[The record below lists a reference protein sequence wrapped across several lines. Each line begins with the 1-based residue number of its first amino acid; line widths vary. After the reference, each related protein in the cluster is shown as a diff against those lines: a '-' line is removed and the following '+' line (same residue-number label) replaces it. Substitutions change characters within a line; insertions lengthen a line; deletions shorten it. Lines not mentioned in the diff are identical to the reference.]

1 MPDRVD
7 LIPVIL
13 DAQGRTLASGAAT
26 QVPVSKT
33 GDVTITPSSQPLQAR
48 QRVRVTMEN
57 ANFTAGGATVFF
69 RDTRDA
75 RGNDP
80 IQTINWSAPSNR
92 RPVCGNMEPLR
103 QVVSCAPEI
112 INDTTFE
119 FTIDAFLLMGDV
131 ARYDGRTFDIIASS
145 AAGANVALNA
155 WRFGGQTTA
164 PLPPVMSSISPSNAV
179 IGGPGFTLTV
189 DGSDFAPDAVLLW
202 DLVRLNPR
210 TVTPTKLTADIP
222 ASLLQPDPAVAASAK
237 LPRLA
242 VDGGKEVEVR
252 VENPGLSEGAKQVS
266 NALKF
271 FLAPPKEVNR
281 DVIVRNM
288 EIVQSVQTPSNTVPL
303 AAGKRTVV
311 RVYLGLTEGSTP
323 TGEFVDVTLAA
334 FRNREP
340 VPGQPTVI
348 RRSVRPLRFGE
359 EPNRNRISSSAVFEL
374 PLSWTEPGSITLAA
388 TAHPDDPEAFPNENT
403 ANNEF
408 REGFTFAARSS
419 LTVNYYRVCETIK
432 DQLEQRCPDERR
444 ISNPSNLDFV
454 QKTFPIPERGL
465 QYGAAGA
472 ALSFGSV
479 FYHQIDL
486 EIETIW
492 IDKDVR
498 RELLFKVLAAKR
510 LPGVVASEVS
520 IFWRPPTGN
529 VPSSGRIL
537 PLDQELD
544 SFLLHDNASTFLL
557 NTFLM
562 GVPVVLGKALGR
574 TNIGCEVIRNT
585 IGDEEGVGFD
595 VAEKQVK
602 DSEWSWDFSNGGEL
616 RCPSR
621 LLWISPSSVEQM
633 FNSEKIQPDAGARL
647 SPERQQNAGPA
658 VFVSGSFRKDGTSAT
673 LDPVFLLPAG
683 SLLDEVPTSG
693 TYCAVFEGQGGT
705 IAQYCPDLAFTLPD
719 GFTDEPGETELEE
732 DIFGFAVAV
741 PSGATKVAL
750 TFDGAELTSRTASA
764 NPPTVVFTDPQ
775 PGGRWDGGMQT
786 IAWSGADADGDAL
799 SYMLLASRDG
809 AEDWTLLDSRLTR
822 EDFDVNADLANGGPN
837 VYFRVLASD
846 GLQTAEATVGPI
858 DVVQRPA
865 ISVIPEAIDIGPVG
879 AGFDHQQG
887 FVLINEGSGSLNVNA
902 IESDNP
908 VFQVLAPETPFDIPA
923 QAAARVTLRYAPTSV
938 GLEAAVLTVRS
949 NATNQPELK
958 INISANAVEATTPT
972 IRVSEQSLGFGEVP
986 TGQSLTVPLVISN
999 LSSAELSVE
1008 YQLAGGAYSLVD
1020 SPASPFVL
1028 VGVDQEIIQ
1037 IRFAPD
1043 REGEFAGSLRITS
1056 NDPNQPVIDLELGGR
1071 RYPSNCCA
1079 GAYSQHFS
1087 RRGSQRGVLCSRD
1100 ITWLLGD
1107 DLWPELSRIHDD
1119 LGRCNSGHG
1128 PAHRSR
1134 RSAGSLRRPA
1144 RSGFFRVAGA
1154 D

>member
-1 MPDRVD
+1 MTTR
-7 LIPVIL
+7 IL
-13 DAQGRTLASGAAT
+13 
-26 QVPVSKT
+26 
-33 GDVTITPSSQPLQAR
+33 
-48 QRVRVTMEN
+48 
-57 ANFTAGGATVFF
+57 
-69 RDTRDA
+69 
-75 RGNDP
+75 
-80 IQTINWSAPSNR
+80 
-92 RPVCGNMEPLR
+92 
-103 QVVSCAPEI
+103 
-112 INDTTFE
+112 
-119 FTIDAFLLMGDV
+119 
-131 ARYDGRTFDIIASS
+131 
-145 AAGANVALNA
+145 
-155 WRFGGQTTA
+155 
-164 PLPPVMSSISPSNAV
+164 
-179 IGGPGFTLTV
+179 
-189 DGSDFAPDAVLLW
+189 
-202 DLVRLNPR
+202 
-210 TVTPTKLTADIP
+210 
-222 ASLLQPDPAVAASAK
+222 
-237 LPRLA
+237 
-242 VDGGKEVEVR
+242 GGK
-252 VENPGLSEGAKQVS
+252 G
-266 NALKF
+266 
-271 FLAPPKEVNR
+271 NR
-281 DVIVRNM
+281 
-288 EIVQSVQTPSNTVPL
+288 T
-303 AAGKRTVV
+303 
-311 RVYLGLTEGSTP
+311 
-323 TGEFVDVTLAA
+323 
-334 FRNREP
+334 
-340 VPGQPTVI
+340 
-348 RRSVRPLRFGE
+348 RRSRKASCR
-359 EPNRNRISSSAVFEL
+359 
-374 PLSWTEPGSITLAA
+374 A
-388 TAHPDDPEAFPNENT
+388 TT
-403 ANNEF
+403 S
-408 REGFTFAARSS
+408 R
-419 LTVNYYRVCETIK
+419 
-432 DQLEQRCPDERR
+432 
-444 ISNPSNLDFV
+444 
-454 QKTFPIPERGL
+454 
-465 QYGAAGA
+465 
-472 ALSFGSV
+472 
-479 FYHQIDL
+479 
-486 EIETIW
+486 
-492 IDKDVR
+492 
-498 RELLFKVLAAKR
+498 
-510 LPGVVASEVS
+510 
-520 IFWRPPTGN
+520 RPPTRYERSHTRKVN
-529 VPSSGRIL
+529 LCIIQV
-537 PLDQELD
+537 
-544 SFLLHDNASTFLL
+544 LL

-719 GFTDEPGETELEE
+719 GFADEPGETELEE

-865 ISVIPEAIDIGPVG
+865 ISVIPEAIDIGPVV

-1056 NDPNQPVIDLELGGR
+1056 NDPNQPVIDLEL
-1071 RYPSNCCA
+1071 A
-1079 GAYSQHFS
+1079 GAGIPPVAVSGPTPSISAGGVVNAASFETVISPGSWVTIFGQNLAGSTTTWDGAIQGTDLPTVVAGVQVLFDGRPGAVSFVSPRQINVQAPDGVDGQVEVRVIVNGLAGQASIAEVRALAPALFTYGPGQTRHAAAVHLDGVFVGPDDLFGGVVPTRPAQAGDRILVFGSGFGPTNPPVPAGLLFLGAARLTNSVRVLIGSGEAVVEFAGLSGAGLNQFNVIVPDGLPSGDHEIVIEV
-1087 RRGSQRGVLCSRD
+1087 GSQQTQPGVRLSVTGSVGGPGSGPIEIQLLDAELTSPEVGLLSYSWSAAFSDTRARSLRID
-1100 ITWLLGD
+1100 VVLSVDEQIGGTDVVLLSEIRETRQGQSGLGVQDVAIIPQDVPDDDYFIGILIT
-1107 DLWPELSRIHDD
+1107 D
-1119 LGRCNSGHG
+1119 LGSGEES
-1128 PAHRSR
+1128 RSNV
-1134 RSAGSLRRPA
+1134 LPLEIA
-1144 RSGFFRVAGA
+1144 R
-1154 D
+1154 